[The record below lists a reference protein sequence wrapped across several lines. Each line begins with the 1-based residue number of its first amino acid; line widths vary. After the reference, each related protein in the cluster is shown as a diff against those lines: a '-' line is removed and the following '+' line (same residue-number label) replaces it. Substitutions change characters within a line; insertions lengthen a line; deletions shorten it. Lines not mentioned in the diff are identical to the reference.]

1 MRNALF
7 YLGLGFICTHELD
20 AMTHHEWRLLYGL
33 RDLAESTARDA
44 FVALHVPLFAAL
56 VWATNQS
63 SSRRREASR
72 LALMVFLVI
81 HLGLH
86 WRLSTHPLYTFH
98 TALSWTLIIGG
109 ALCGLA
115 YTVLVLRRR

>member
-1 MRNALF
+1 MKALLF
-7 YLGLGFICTHELD
+7 YLGLGFLFTHELD
-20 AMTHHEWRLLYGL
+20 AVSHREWRLLYVL
-33 RDLAESTARDA
+33 RDLAEPLARDA
-44 FVALHVPLFAAL
+44 FVALHVPLFALL
-56 VWATNQS
+56 VWATHQS
-63 SSRRREASR
+63 SSRWRAASR

-98 TALSWTLIIGG
+98 SALSWTLIIGG

>member
-1 MRNALF
+1 MRNVLF

-20 AMTHHEWRLLYGL
+20 AMTHHEWRLLYVL
-33 RDLAESTARDA
+33 RDLAEPLARDA
-44 FVALHVPLFAAL
+44 FVAVHVPFFAAL
-56 VWATNQS
+56 VWATHLS
-63 SSRRREASR
+63 SAVWRERSR
-72 LALMVFLVI
+72 LALMGFLVI

-98 TALSWTLIIGG
+98 TPLSWTLIIGG

-115 YTVLVLRRR
+115 YSVMALRRR